1 MSEREPKPGCDQ
13 IIDILPDPFVIIDR
27 NFRIVAANRKY
38 TERFGMSPETVVG
51 QCCHKVSHHSDVPCS
66 QHGEHCPLETVFE
79 TGQPTQVMHIH
90 YSKDGKQEFVQLQA
104 NPIRGAD
111 GEVMYMGEYI
121 NPITHYFDK
130 GALLV
135 GRSRAL
141 MRMISILQRVA
152 PTQSTVLL
160 LGESGVGKE
169 CVAQYL
175 HQYSS
180 RPAGPFVVVDCG
192 SLGEQLIESELF
204 GYEKGAFT
212 GANARKKGLIEAANG
227 GTLFID
233 EVGELPLAL
242 QTKLLRVLESG
253 SLRRVGGTEYLKVD
267 VRIVAATHRNLKQ
280 MVQDNKFRE
289 DLYYRLSAFPIII
302 PALRE
307 RKDDVPLLAEHFLA
321 GIEDGEQYLP
331 LAPQVI
337 ETLLGYD
344 YPGNVRELRNIIE
357 RAVILAA
364 GSAITP
370 DHIVLEM
377 NDNNDDPYAEREELL
392 DESLHSEIT
401 QRMLVRRRDE
411 VDEDS
416 VLQALH
422 QHNGHRKAAAQ
433 MLGISERT
441 LYRHMKKLRNK
452 SLEPL

>member
-1 MSEREPKPGCDQ
+1 MDDKELKPGCDQ
-13 IIDILPDPFVIIDR
+13 IIDILPDPFVIIDQ

-38 TERFGMSPETVVG
+38 TERFGVSPDEVVG
-51 QCCHKVSHHSDVPCS
+51 QCCHKISHHSDVPCS
-66 QHGEHCPLETVFE
+66 QHGEHCPLEAVFGSGE
-79 TGQPTQVMHIH
+79 PAQVMHVH
-90 YSKDGKQEFVQLQA
+90 YDKDGKQEFVQLQA
-104 NPIRGAD
+104 NPIRDAD
-111 GEVMYMGEYI
+111 GNVKYMGEYI
-121 NPITHYFDK
+121 NPVAQLYDK
-130 GALLV
+130 GALLI

-141 MRMISILQRVA
+141 LRMISVLQRVA
-152 PTQSTVLL
+152 PTQSMVLL

-180 RPAGPFVVVDCG
+180 RPEGPFIVVDCG

-212 GANARKKGLIEAANG
+212 GASTRKKGLIEAANG

-242 QTKLLRVLESG
+242 QTKLLRVLETG
-253 SLRRVGGTEYLKVD
+253 SLRRVGGTEYIKVD

-280 MVQDNKFRE
+280 MVSAGSFRE
-289 DLYYRLSAFPIII
+289 DLYYRLSAFPIKI

-307 RKDDVPLLAEHFLA
+307 RKDDIPLLAEHFLA
-321 GIEDGEQYLP
+321 SIEEGEQYLP
-331 LAPQVI
+331 LAPSVI

-364 GSAITP
+364 DNAITP

-377 NDNNDDPYAEREELL
+377 REQIDLQSVQQEAKR
-392 DESLHSEIT
+392 EINV
-401 QRMLVRRRDE
+401 QHDSDQHILVRRRE
-411 VDEDS
+411 QIDS
-416 VLQALH
+416 GVMMQALREH
-422 QHNGHRKAAAQ
+422 QGHRKTAAEA
-433 MLGISERT
+433 LGISERT
-441 LYRHMKKLRNK
+441 LYRHMKKLRDRI
-452 SLEPL
+452 

>member
-1 MSEREPKPGCDQ
+1 MSERDVKPSCEQ

-38 TERFGMSPETVVG
+38 TECFATSPDTVVG
-51 QCCHKVSHHSDVPCS
+51 QLCHKVSHHSDVPCS
-66 QHGEHCPLETVFE
+66 QHGEHCPLETVFD

-90 YSKDGKQEFVQLQA
+90 YDKDGKQEFVQLQA
-104 NPIRGAD
+104 NPIRDAQGK
-111 GEVMYMGEYI
+111 VMYMGEYI
-121 NPITHYFDK
+121 NPITQYDDK

-212 GANARKKGLIEAANG
+212 GASTRRKGLIEAANG

-242 QTKLLRVLESG
+242 QTKLLRVLETG
-253 SLRRVGGTEYLKVD
+253 SLRRVGGTDYLKVD

-280 MVQDNKFRE
+280 MVQESKFRE
-289 DLYYRLSAFPIII
+289 DLYYRLSAFPINI

-307 RKDDVPLLAEHFLA
+307 RKDDIPLLAEHFL
-321 GIEDGEQYLP
+321 GTIEDGEQYLP

-337 ETLLGYD
+337 ETLLSYD

-364 GSAITP
+364 GAAITS
-370 DHIVLEM
+370 DHIVLELRNQIDEM
-377 NDNNDDPYAEREELL
+377 YAAREQLL
-392 DESLHSEIT
+392 DNSLHDELQ
-401 QRMLVRRRDE
+401 QRMLVRRRED
-411 VDEDS
+411 VDEQS
-416 VLQALH
+416 VMHALR
-422 QHNGHRKAAAQ
+422 QHNGHRKAAAK

-441 LYRHMKKLRNK
+441 LYRHMKKLRDDR
-452 SLEPL
+452 

>member
-1 MSEREPKPGCDQ
+1 MTDRDLKPGCDQ

-38 TERFGMSPETVVG
+38 TARFGVTPDDVVG

-79 TGQPTQVMHIH
+79 TGQPTQVMHVH
-90 YSKDGKQEFVQLQA
+90 YDKDGKQEFVQLQA
-104 NPIRGAD
+104 NPIRNAA

-121 NPITHYFDK
+121 NPITQYYDK
-130 GALLV
+130 GALLI

-152 PTQSTVLL
+152 PTMSTVLL

-180 RPAGPFVVVDCG
+180 RPAGPFIVVDCG

-212 GANARKKGLIEAANG
+212 GASTRKKGLIEAANG

-242 QTKLLRVLESG
+242 QTKLLRVLETG
-253 SLRRVGGTEYLKVD
+253 SLRRVGGTEYIKVD

-280 MVQDNKFRE
+280 MVQQGKFRE
-289 DLYYRLSAFPIII
+289 DLYYRLSAFPINI

-307 RKDDVPLLAEHFLA
+307 RKDDIPLLAEHFL
-321 GIEDGEQYLP
+321 GTIEDGEQYLP
-331 LAPQVI
+331 LSPPVI
-337 ETLLGYD
+337 ETLLSYD

-364 GSAITP
+364 GTAITP
-370 DHIVLEM
+370 DHIVLELREQV
-377 NDNNDDPYAEREELL
+377 DALHAAREERL
-392 DESLHSEIT
+392 DASLHSELD
-401 QRMLVRRRDE
+401 QRMLVRRREQIDE
-411 VDEDS
+411 ATM
-416 VLQALH
+416 LQALRE
-422 QHNGHRKAAAQ
+422 HNGHRKSAADK
-433 MLGISERT
+433 LGVSERT
-441 LYRHMKKLRNK
+441 LYRHMKKLREKN
-452 SLEPL
+452 

>member
-1 MSEREPKPGCDQ
+1 MTDRDLKPGCDQ

-27 NFRIVAANRKY
+27 NFRIVAANHKY
-38 TERFGMSPETVVG
+38 TERFGVTPDDVVG

-66 QHGEHCPLETVFE
+66 QHGEHCPLEAVFN
-79 TGQPTQVMHIH
+79 TGEPTQVMHVH
-90 YSKDGKQEFVQLQA
+90 YDKDGKQEFVQLQA
-104 NPIRGAD
+104 NPIRDAEGK
-111 GEVMYMGEYI
+111 VMYMGEYI
-121 NPITHYFDK
+121 NPITQYYEK
-130 GALLV
+130 GALLI

-192 SLGEQLIESELF
+192 SLGDQLIESELF

-212 GANARKKGLIEAANG
+212 GASTRKKGLIEAANG

-233 EVGELPLAL
+233 EIGELPLAL
-242 QTKLLRVLESG
+242 QTKLLRVLETG
-253 SLRRVGGTEYLKVD
+253 SLRRVGGTDYIKVD

-280 MVQDNKFRE
+280 MVQASKFRE
-289 DLYYRLSAFPIII
+289 DLYYRLSAFPINI

-321 GIEDGEQYLP
+321 AIEEGEQYLP
-331 LAPQVI
+331 LSPQVI
-337 ETLLGYD
+337 ETLLSYD

-364 GSAITP
+364 GTAITP
-370 DHIVLEM
+370 DHIVLELREQVDAM
-377 NDNNDDPYAEREELL
+377 HAAREERL
-392 DESLHSEIT
+392 EVSLHSELD
-401 QRMLVRRRDE
+401 QRMLVRRREQIDE
-411 VDEDS
+411 GEM
-416 VLQALH
+416 LKALRE
-422 QHNGHRKAAAQ
+422 HNGHRRSAAEK
-433 MLGISERT
+433 LGVSERT
-441 LYRHMKKLRNK
+441 LYRHMKKLREK
-452 SLEPL
+452 V

>member
-1 MSEREPKPGCDQ
+1 NPICGS
-13 IIDILPDPFVIIDR
+13 
-27 NFRIVAANRKY
+27 
-38 TERFGMSPETVVG
+38 
-51 QCCHKVSHHSDVPCS
+51 
-66 QHGEHCPLETVFE
+66 
-79 TGQPTQVMHIH
+79 
-90 YSKDGKQEFVQLQA
+90 DGK
-104 NPIRGAD
+104 
-111 GEVMYMGEYI
+111 VMYMGEYI
-121 NPITHYFDK
+121 NPITGYDDK
-130 GALLV
+130 GALLI

-141 MRMISILQRVA
+141 MRMISILHRVA

-180 RPAGPFVVVDCG
+180 RPAGPLVVVDCG

-212 GANARKKGLIEAANG
+212 GASTRKKGLIEAANG

-233 EVGELPLAL
+233 EIGELPLAL

-253 SLRRVGGTEYLKVD
+253 SLRRVGGTEYIKVD

-280 MVQDNKFRE
+280 MVQAGSFRE
-289 DLYYRLSAFPIII
+289 DLYYRLSAFPINI

-307 RKDDVPLLAEHFLA
+307 RKDDIPLLAEHFLA
-321 GIEDGEQYLP
+321 STEDGEQYLP

-337 ETLLGYD
+337 ETLLSYD

-364 GSAITP
+364 GTAITP
-370 DHIVLEM
+370 DHIVLELH
-377 NDNNDDPYAEREELL
+377 DQLDTPYAAREQRLEDSLEHELQ
-392 DESLHSEIT
+392 
-401 QRMLVRRRDE
+401 QRRLVSRRDS
-411 VDEDS
+411 VDEES
-416 VLQALH
+416 VLQALR

-441 LYRHMKKLRNK
+441 LYRLMKKLR
-452 SLEPL
+452 ERV

>member
-1 MSEREPKPGCDQ
+1 MADDELKPGCDQ
-13 IIDILPDPFVIIDR
+13 IIDILPDPFVVIDR

-38 TERFGMSPETVVG
+38 TERFGVGPEEVVG

-66 QHGEHCPLETVFE
+66 QHGEHCPLEAVFN
-79 TGQPTQVMHIH
+79 TGQPAQVMHVH
-90 YSKDGKQEFVQLQA
+90 YDKDGKQEFVQLQA
-104 NPIRGAD
+104 NPIRDAD
-111 GEVMYMGEYI
+111 GNVMYMGEYI
-121 NPITHYFDK
+121 NPITQYYDK
-130 GALLV
+130 GALLI

-141 MRMISILQRVA
+141 LRMISILQRVA

-180 RPAGPFVVVDCG
+180 RPEGPFIVVDCG
-192 SLGEQLIESELF
+192 GLGEQLIESELF

-212 GANARKKGLIEAANG
+212 GASTRKKGLIEAANG

-242 QTKLLRVLESG
+242 QTKLLRLLETG
-253 SLRRVGGTEYLKVD
+253 SLRRVGGTEYIKVD

-280 MVQDNKFRE
+280 MVANGSFRE
-289 DLYYRLSAFPIII
+289 DLYYRLSAFPINI

-307 RKDDVPLLAEHFLA
+307 RKDDVPLLAEHFLCT
-321 GIEDGEQYLP
+321 IEEGEQLLP
-331 LAPQVI
+331 LAPSVI

-364 GSAITP
+364 GNTITP

-377 NDNNDDPYAEREELL
+377 REQMDLQYAQEAKR
-392 DESLHSEIT
+392 DAGMQHGSDQH
-401 QRMLVRRRDE
+401 MLVRRREQIDRE
-411 VDEDS
+411 VMLE
-416 VLQALH
+416 VLREH
-422 QHNGHRKAAAQ
+422 RGHRKASAEA
-433 MLGISERT
+433 LGVSERT
-441 LYRHMKKLRNK
+441 LYRHMKKLRE
-452 SLEPL
+452 LV

>member
-1 MSEREPKPGCDQ
+1 MADSDVKPGCDQ

-27 NFRIVAANRKY
+27 NFHIVAANRKY
-38 TERFGMSPETVVG
+38 TERFGMTPEAIVG
-51 QCCHKVSHHSDVPCS
+51 KCCHQVSHHSDVPCS
-66 QHGEHCPLETVFE
+66 QHGEHCPLEAVFE

-90 YSKDGKQEFVQLQA
+90 YGKDGKQEFVQLQA

-111 GEVMYMGEYI
+111 GKVMYMGEYI
-121 NPITHYFDK
+121 NPISEYDDK
-130 GALLV
+130 GALLI

-180 RPAGPFVVVDCG
+180 RPAGPFIVVDCG

-212 GANARKKGLIEAANG
+212 GASTRRKGLIEAANG

-242 QTKLLRVLESG
+242 QTKLLRVLETG
-253 SLRRVGGTEYLKVD
+253 SLRRVGGTDYIKVD

-280 MVQDNKFRE
+280 MVQAGKFRE
-289 DLYYRLSAFPIII
+289 DLYYRLSAFPINI

-307 RKDDVPLLAEHFLA
+307 RKDDIPLLAEHFL
-321 GIEDGEQYLP
+321 GMIEEGEQYLP
-331 LAPQVI
+331 LSPQVI
-337 ETLLGYD
+337 ETLLSYD

-364 GSAITP
+364 GTAITP
-370 DHIVLEM
+370 DHIVLELH
-377 NDNNDDPYAEREELL
+377 NDSAAVHAVREQLL
-392 DESLHSEIT
+392 EVSLHSELE
-401 QRMLVRRRDE
+401 QRMLLHRREHLDE
-411 VDEDS
+411 ES
-416 VLQALH
+416 VLQALR
-422 QHNGHRKAAAQ
+422 QHNGHRKAAAS
-433 MLGISERT
+433 MLGVSERT
-441 LYRHMKKLRNK
+441 LYRYMKKLRAK
-452 SLEPL
+452 H